1 MQYYAKI
8 KCITTS
14 DWMEMM
20 LERLCGPTKKKKIAF
35 YHLTDCFLIYIGT
48 PFHCKTWR
56 NV

>member
-20 LERLCGPTKKKKIAF
+20 LERLCGPTKKKKKLHFIISQTAF
-35 YHLTDCFLIYIGT
+35 
-48 PFHCKTWR
+48 
-56 NV
+56 

>member
-20 LERLCGPTKKKKIAF
+20 LERLCAPTKKNLHFIISQTAF
-35 YHLTDCFLIYIGT
+35 
-48 PFHCKTWR
+48 
-56 NV
+56 